1 MRRAQE
7 NDPAASDIWGEYR
20 DAFADFAAKVR
31 SLQSLS
37 AQPYVDRTRLD
48 ETMLE
53 VERARLKYNNYR
65 DSLVDQILPSST
77 AGLPPAIQGHP
88 SQDYAAH
95 IREIAELLWELS
107 GRPDGTEKEDWA
119 RAEEIIRR
127 TD

>member
-1 MRRAQE
+1 MRGAQE
-7 NDPAASDIWGEYR
+7 NNPATSEIWGEYR
-20 DAFADFAAKVR
+20 DAFEDFAAKVR
-31 SLQSLS
+31 TLQSLS
-37 AQPYVDRTRLD
+37 AQPHVDRTRLD

-65 DSLVDQILPSST
+65 DSLADRILPSST
-77 AGLPPAIQGHP
+77 AGLPPAIQGHA